1 MPPIDSS
8 FRSRS
13 STGAPVEPQTTV
25 SKPVPPAEGRTG
37 STMPSVAK
45 RSGVR
50 HAPLSDRG
58 APLAAFSLV
67 NRQYGS
73 NAVLRPSATAAE
85 RTAAFSTYMD
95 KFTNLDAVSNFV
107 IGKYARRFTEA
118 ELTRYRKAFRTYALT
133 VYEYEL
139 DAYRGEAVEVKSS
152 VDRSETDSI
161 VNTVIKRQDGTDMDV
176 RWRVQGKEGNY
187 KVVDVAL
194 NLDGN
199 LIWLAIEQRAQFI
212 ALLDKNNGSADA
224 LIKKIESMTAELK
237 SKSRS

>member
-1 MPPIDSS
+1 MKT
-8 FRSRS
+8 FLRS
-13 STGAPVEPQTTV
+13 T
-25 SKPVPPAEGRTG
+25 
-37 STMPSVAK
+37 
-45 RSGVR
+45 
-50 HAPLSDRG
+50 
-58 APLAAFSLV
+58 LAATALLVAALPAFADARTEAYVQKNASEVLKSL
-67 NRQYGS
+67 N
-73 NAVLRPSATAAE
+73 NPKLTAAE